1 MDQPLGFWMYGTQP
15 LVCHLQK
22 ALYGLKQTPRAQYE
36 RLSSCLHNLG
46 FRTSKQAD
54 TSLLI
59 HTTST
64 TCCYVLIYVDDII
77 VTGSSPF
84 EMDDL
89 IKSMHHTFALKD
101 LGKLGFFLGVEVSYP
116 EHGGMFLSQS
126 KYIHDL
132 LQRTKMVEAKQI
144 TTPMV
149 NGPNLSTHQG
159 EYSNDCYFYRSVV
172 GALQYAILT
181 HPKISYS
188 VNKACQF
195 MHFPT
200 LLHWQF
206 VKHI

>member
-1 MDQPLGFWMYGTQP
+1 
-15 LVCHLQK
+15 
-22 ALYGLKQTPRAQYE
+22 
-36 RLSSCLHNLG
+36 
-46 FRTSKQAD
+46 
-54 TSLLI
+54 
-59 HTTST
+59 
-64 TCCYVLIYVDDII
+64 
-77 VTGSSPF
+77 
-84 EMDDL
+84 
-89 IKSMHHTFALKD
+89 
-101 LGKLGFFLGVEVSYP
+101 
-116 EHGGMFLSQS
+116 
-126 KYIHDL
+126 
-132 LQRTKMVEAKQI
+132 
-144 TTPMV
+144 MV